1 MATFLISRFQDETSA
16 ASLWAITAAIIISAG
31 IWLRRSLRT
40 SKSPPPPPG
49 PRGLP
54 MVGYLPFLHSDSLHR
69 QFADLAEAHGPI
81 YKLKAANKPMI
92 VVSSPALAKEVIQA
106 HKSTFSTRLA
116 PVVAKI
122 FSYDGNEVAMLPY
135 GPDWAAMR
143 KVLAREVISNQA
155 LDACRAL
162 REGAVLAG
170 IRMREIRAG
179 EATGVFDAAMKVV
192 VDSTL
197 AMLWGGGEEGG
208 GAAPDF
214 AAEYREATREMT
226 ELLGRANVSDVI
238 PLLARFD
245 LQGIQREAAEVAE
258 RFDGIITSVV
268 QRRLKDLSSG
278 KSVPSKDLLQILLE
292 IQSREDS
299 LIASSSLHFKAMIQD
314 IASGGTES
322 IAILLEWAMT
332 ELLSNKEA
340 MTKIQQ
346 ELDLIVGPNNFVEQR
361 HLKELNYLNAVVKE
375 TCRLHLGL
383 TPRLA
388 GQPCTIGGYHIP
400 KGAAVF
406 VNTWAIHRDPQNWA
420 EPLQFRPER
429 FLDSCEDGPRFD
441 FMGSSFQFLPFGSGR
456 RVCVGL
462 NLAERL
468 MKYVLA
474 SMLHSFEWKL
484 PDGEEKLD
492 FSDKLGVVA
501 KKVKP
506 LVAIPFPRR
515 LGKLG
520 CEVQF

>member
-1 MATFLISRFQDETSA
+1 MATSLISPLTYETSA
-16 ASLWAITAAIIISAG
+16 TSLLTITIAITISAVVLYFLG
-31 IWLRRSLRT
+31 NLRRT
-40 SKSPPPPPG
+40 KSPPG

-54 MVGYLPFLHSDSLHR
+54 VVGYLPFLRRNDLHR
-69 QFADLAEAHGPI
+69 QLTSLAETLGPI
-81 YKLKAANKPMI
+81 YTIQGLNRSLV
-92 VVSSPALAKEVIQA
+92 VVSSPDLAKEVLRVNESI
-106 HKSTFSTRLA
+106 FSTRPIPIVGRILTYGGIDLA
-116 PVVAKI
+116 
-122 FSYDGNEVAMLPY
+122 NLPY
-135 GPDWAAMR
+135 GPDWAGLR
-143 KVLAREVISNQA
+143 KVMFREVLSSGA
-155 LDACRAL
+155 LDTCHAL
-162 REGAVLAG
+162 GRGVVQAG
-170 IRMREIRAG
+170 MREIRAG
-179 EATGVFDAAMKVV
+179 EATEVFDAAMKLV

-197 AMLWGGGEEGG
+197 VMLWGGSGEGG

-245 LQGIQREAAEVAE
+245 LQGIQGEAAAVAE

-268 QRRLKDLSSG
+268 QRRMDDLSSG
-278 KSVPSKDLLQILLE
+278 KLVPSKDLLQILLE

-346 ELDLIVGPNNFVEQR
+346 ELDLIVGPNNVVEQR

-520 CEVQF
+520 CEVQL

>member
-170 IRMREIRAG
+170 IREIRAG
-179 EATGVFDAAMKVV
+179 EPTGVFEAAFKMV

-197 AMLWGGGEEGG
+197 AMLWGGGGGG

>member
-1 MATFLISRFQDETSA
+1 MATSLISRFQDETSA

-54 MVGYLPFLHSDSLHR
+54 MVGYLPFLRSDSLHR

-170 IRMREIRAG
+170 IREIRAG
-179 EATGVFDAAMKVV
+179 EPTGVFEAAFKMV

-197 AMLWGGGEEGG
+197 AMLWGGGGSESEGG
-208 GAAPDF
+208 GAPIF
-214 AAEYREATREMT
+214 AAEYRQAIGEMT
-226 ELLGRANVSDVI
+226 VLLGRPNVSDAF
-238 PLLARFD
+238 PLLTRFD
-245 LQGIQREAAEVAE
+245 LQGIQGQATKLAK
-258 RFDGIITSVV
+258 RFDCIITSVIE
-268 QRRLKDLSSG
+268 RRLKDLEG
-278 KSVPSKDLLQILLE
+278 KEGMVFKDLLQILL
-292 IQSREDS
+292 QVQGRADATGRLLSDS
-299 LIASSSLHFKAMIQD
+299 FLHFKGLVLD
-314 IASGGTES
+314 VASGGSDPATTL
-322 IAILLEWAMT
+322 IEWAMT
-332 ELLSNKEA
+332 ELLNDEKV
-340 MTKIQQ
+340 MTKVVQ
-346 ELDLIVGPNNFVEQR
+346 ELDQVVGPNNVVEEH

-375 TCRLHLGL
+375 TCRLHVGIMA
-383 TPRLA
+383 RLA
-388 GQPCTIGGYHIP
+388 SQPCTVAGYAVP
-400 KGAAVF
+400 KGATVF
-406 VNTWAIHRDPQNWA
+406 INTWAIHRDPEFWA
-420 EPLQFRPER
+420 DPLQFKPER
-429 FLDSCEDGPRFD
+429 FLDGGGDGPRLTFV
-441 FMGSSFQFLPFGSGR
+441 GSSFQFLPFGSGER
-456 RVCVGL
+456 MCVGY

-468 MKYVLA
+468 MNHVLA

-484 PDGEEKLD
+484 PAGEEKPD
-492 FSDKLGVVA
+492 FSDKFGPFV
-501 KKVKP
+501 KKEKP

-515 LGKLG
+515 T
-520 CEVQF
+520 CSV

>member
-1 MATFLISRFQDETSA
+1 
-16 ASLWAITAAIIISAG
+16 
-31 IWLRRSLRT
+31 
-40 SKSPPPPPG
+40 
-49 PRGLP
+49 

-170 IRMREIRAG
+170 IREIRAG
-179 EATGVFDAAMKVV
+179 EPTGVFEAAFKMV

-197 AMLWGGGEEGG
+197 AMLWGGGGGSESEGG
-208 GAAPDF
+208 
-214 AAEYREATREMT
+214 AEYREATREMT

-441 FMGSSFQFLPFGSGR
+441 FMGSSSNFQYLPFGSGH
-456 RVCVGL
+456 RVCAGL

-468 MKYVLA
+468 MNYVLA

-484 PDGEEKLD
+484 PDGEERPD
-492 FSDKLGVVA
+492 FSDKFGPFVR
-501 KKVKP
+501 KQKP
-506 LVAIPFPRR
+506 LIAIPFLRPGSG
-515 LGKLG
+515 LA
-520 CEVQF
+520 

>member
-1 MATFLISRFQDETSA
+1 
-16 ASLWAITAAIIISAG
+16 
-31 IWLRRSLRT
+31 
-40 SKSPPPPPG
+40 
-49 PRGLP
+49 
-54 MVGYLPFLHSDSLHR
+54 
-69 QFADLAEAHGPI
+69 
-81 YKLKAANKPMI
+81 MI

-170 IRMREIRAG
+170 IR
-179 EATGVFDAAMKVV
+179 
-192 VDSTL
+192 
-197 AMLWGGGEEGG
+197 
-208 GAAPDF
+208 
-214 AAEYREATREMT
+214 EYRQAIGEMT
-226 ELLGRANVSDVI
+226 VLLGRPNVSDAF
-238 PLLARFD
+238 PLLTRFD
-245 LQGIQREAAEVAE
+245 LQGIQGQATKLAK
-258 RFDGIITSVV
+258 RFDCIITSVIE
-268 QRRLKDLSSG
+268 RRLKDLEG
-278 KSVPSKDLLQILLE
+278 KEGMVFKDLLQILL
-292 IQSREDS
+292 QVQGRADATGRLLSDS
-299 LIASSSLHFKAMIQD
+299 FLHFKGLVLD
-314 IASGGTES
+314 VASGGSDPATTL
-322 IAILLEWAMT
+322 IEWAMT
-332 ELLSNKEA
+332 ELLNDEKV
-340 MTKIQQ
+340 MTKVVQ
-346 ELDLIVGPNNFVEQR
+346 ELDQVVGPNNVVEEH

-375 TCRLHLGL
+375 TCRLHVGIMGL

>member
-1 MATFLISRFQDETSA
+1 PNIQIASAAAGSTGAADGRVLALPPQRQPPPAVRGPGRGPRPNLQTEGRQQTDDRGQLPGPGQRSHPGPQVHILDPPGPCRGQDFLIRRERSRDA
-16 ASLWAITAAIIISAG
+16 ALRAG
-31 IWLRRSLRT
+31 LGCDAEG
-40 SKSPPPPPG
+40 PG
-49 PRGLP
+49 PRGYQQP
-54 MVGYLPFLHSDSLHR
+54 GPGRVSCAERRSGFGGNTGDSGRRADGSVRGGVQDGRRFDPGY
-69 QFADLAEAHGPI
+69 
-81 YKLKAANKPMI
+81 
-92 VVSSPALAKEVIQA
+92 VV
-106 HKSTFSTRLA
+106 
-116 PVVAKI
+116 
-122 FSYDGNEVAMLPY
+122 
-135 GPDWAAMR
+135 
-143 KVLAREVISNQA
+143 
-155 LDACRAL
+155 
-162 REGAVLAG
+162 
-170 IRMREIRAG
+170 
-179 EATGVFDAAMKVV
+179 
-192 VDSTL
+192 
-197 AMLWGGGEEGG
+197 WGGGEEGG